1 MIFYLVCFDNF
12 EIFLQ
17 TTCKIMTVTMHYFF
31 LAVFCWMLCQGILI
45 YLMLVVVFDSG
56 KSYSR
61 RFFALGW
68 GICFEVQLSVCPCQ
82 YVCRSLSVHPC
93 RCFYHPTL
101 AIALNCFIHIGLP
114 AVIVA
119 VSFGARFDEYGSYE
133 YCFLTY
139 HMGLIYAFV
148 GPMAAIILVNLF
160 TFIIALRLAIS
171 RTYADKGSKAAAQ
184 TALRATAVLLP
195 VLGLTWVVG
204 VFAVDSLSVILAYI
218 FTIFNSLQGFF
229 VLIFHCLLDKGVQ
242 RAFRK
247 SRKKWSPSSS
257 AFLGGSST
265 GTTGKKSTTGMSM
278 KSSTVESYSMSTVNN
293 ETSLQVGGEGYL
305 ASTEN
310 SSTVKEAL
318 KRVYRLLICFTALC

>member
-1 MIFYLVCFDNF
+1 
-12 EIFLQ
+12 
-17 TTCKIMTVTMHYFF
+17 MTVTMHYFF

-68 GICFEVQLSVCPCQ
+68 
-82 YVCRSLSVHPC
+82 
-93 RCFYHPTL
+93 
-101 AIALNCFIHIGLP
+101 GLP

-218 FTIFNSLQGFF
+218 FTIFNSLQAGNEA
-229 VLIFHCLLDKGVQ
+229 IFLLQ
-242 RAFRK
+242 
-247 SRKKWSPSSS
+247 
-257 AFLGGSST
+257 L
-265 GTTGKKSTTGMSM
+265 
-278 KSSTVESYSMSTVNN
+278 
-293 ETSLQVGGEGYL
+293 
-305 ASTEN
+305 
-310 SSTVKEAL
+310 
-318 KRVYRLLICFTALC
+318 